1 MSQLQ
6 AIDARVLRI
15 VMIHAPDPV
24 YASTQT
30 YGAQFTPLWAYTLSA
45 YIPADGRCHI
55 ELHDNRFES
64 VDNISSADVYLY
76 SGINQDCGSLSDIC
90 TTLRTRSPEARHII
104 GGPICTS
111 LDIAGKL
118 DQLDAFDTICIGD
131 GESLIGPI
139 VLACHDRVDLPKV
152 MRAAERF
159 DLKGSKMFDT
169 RLADNSL
176 GRYYGAVVEVSRGCP
191 FLCEF
196 CDIRTLPDNNRNH
209 IKPPE
214 VIVAELDYLARKGVK
229 QILIAC
235 DNFIGDLRAAEE
247 LLDKIIEWE
256 EATGYQPGLYTWL
269 TINLYKLPR
278 LMQKMRRAGFD
289 LLFIGVE
296 SFNEDALHET
306 AKVQNTAAGPIEPL
320 RTIQSYGFI
329 VVAGLIFGFDSDSQE
344 SFDETL
350 KGLDEA
356 ALLSGDPSLLVAL
369 PGTPLYRRMKLS
381 GRLREIG
388 FGLGGYKYQTNIKYL
403 IPREDIVCGYQ
414 HFVAEFIKGDYQL
427 RRLRKFFDLLGAG
440 NFIPL
445 QRGGGFGSL
454 SSYLKVLLSDRRA
467 AAQMMLRLGRFALRP
482 LLVWYA
488 LVGLLEVWK
497 HRKVQG
503 AFGYFQFWFFAWT
516 NALLKYS
523 GLSEKDFD
531 IESVGPDFD
540 VRNILPHD
548 YDTTANEPIPRA
560 KIEAQLR
567 ETQAQLRR
575 VIDVKLMKAQD
586 DRLSGSVSA

>member
-1 MSQLQ
+1 MTQLPS
-6 AIDARVLRI
+6 IDNRVLRI

-30 YGAQFTPLWAYTLSA
+30 YGAQFIPLWAYTLSA
-45 YIPADGRCHI
+45 YIPDDGRFHV
-55 ELHDNRFES
+55 ELYDNRFGLS
-64 VDNISSADVYLY
+64 IDDISDADVYLY
-76 SGINQDCGSLSDIC
+76 SGINQDCATLSDIC
-90 TTLRTRSPEARHII
+90 IALRKRGLGARHII

-111 LDIAGKL
+111 FDIAGTL
-118 DQLDAFDTICIGD
+118 DQLDTFDTLCIGD

-139 VLACHDRVDLPKV
+139 ISACYDNADLPKV
-152 MRAAERF
+152 IRAAGRF
-159 DLKGSKMFDT
+159 DLKNSRMFDT

-209 IKPPE
+209 IRPPE
-214 VIVAELDYLARKGVK
+214 VIISELDYLSRKGVK

-235 DNFIGDLRAAEE
+235 DNFIGDLQAAEE
-247 LLDKIIEWE
+247 LLDKIIAWE
-256 EATGYQPGLYTWL
+256 EETGFQPGLYTWL
-269 TINLYKLPR
+269 TVNLYKLPR
-278 LMQKMRRAGFD
+278 IMQKMRRAGFD

-320 RTIQSYGFI
+320 RKIQSYGFI
-329 VVAGLIFGFDSDSQE
+329 VVAGLIFGFDSDSRE
-344 SFDETL
+344 SFDKTL
-350 KGLDEA
+350 NGLDEA

-381 GRLREIG
+381 GRLREAG

-403 IPREDIVCGYQ
+403 IPREDIVSGYQ

-427 RRLRKFFDLLGAG
+427 RRLRKFFDLLGTG

-445 QRGGGFGSL
+445 QRGGGFGNL
-454 SSYLKVLLSDRRA
+454 RSYLKVLLADRRA
-467 AAQMMLRLGRFALRP
+467 ALQMMLRLGRFILRP
-482 LLVWYA
+482 WLVWYA
-488 LVGLLEVWK
+488 LAGLMEVWK
-497 HRKVQG
+497 HRKIQG
-503 AFGYFQFWFFAWT
+503 VFGYYQFWFFAWT

-523 GLSEKDFD
+523 GLSDRDFD

-540 VRNILPHD
+540 VRNILPKD
-548 YDTTANEPIPRA
+548 YGTTANEPIPRV

-575 VIDVKLMKAQD
+575 VIDIRLTKPQS
-586 DRLSGSVSA
+586 DRSS